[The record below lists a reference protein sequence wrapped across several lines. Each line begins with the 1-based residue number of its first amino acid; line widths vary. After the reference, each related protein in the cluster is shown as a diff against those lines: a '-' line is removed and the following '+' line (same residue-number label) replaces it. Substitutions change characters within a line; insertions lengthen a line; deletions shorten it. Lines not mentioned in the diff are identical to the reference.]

1 VYCQLET
8 LRKCLKPSVLLR
20 ALEELPS
27 TLDATYERI
36 LLQIPEQ
43 YHYDA
48 QIVFSLLAFSA
59 RPISLGEAAEA
70 VAIDLDQQV
79 FDPGNRL
86 SDPRRVLK
94 ICSTLIAVSQF
105 AIKRHEWDPV
115 ELAKDD
121 ESKELRFAHYSIKE
135 YLLSERAPATFHLT
149 DVDAHDMIARLSLTY
164 ILSSPSVLPLEYETA
179 LPFFH
184 YASTHWHFHSKTI
197 QRGHHSSTCTIT
209 LILLLFSAAHEIRL
223 RNSARVSPDGPL
235 YDELGNDA
243 HIFVSVLYYA
253 SAFGLV
259 AVCEQVMAGAD
270 VNAPGGYF
278 GYALQAASSDGNKA
292 VVRLLLDNGADVNA
306 QGGNYGNALQAA
318 SSDGNEA
325 VVRLLL
331 ENGADVNAQGGA
343 LQAASCSGN
352 EAVVLLLLENG
363 ADVNAQGGAYGNALR
378 AASWSGNKA
387 VVRLLLDSGAE
398 PVRGVQ

>member
-8 LRKCLKPSVLLR
+8 LRKCLKPSALLR

-70 VAIDLDQQV
+70 VAIDLDKQV

-86 SDPRRVLK
+86 SDPRSILK

-105 AIKRHEWDPV
+105 TIRGDEWDPV
-115 ELAKDD
+115 ALAKDD
-121 ESKELRFAHYSIKE
+121 QSKELRFAHYSIKE
-135 YLLSERAPATFHLT
+135 YLLSRRAPAAFQIT
-149 DVDAHDMIARLSLTY
+149 DVNAHDLIARLCLTY
-164 ILSSPSVLPLEYETA
+164 ILSSPSVLPLGYKTA

-197 QRGHHSSTCTIT
+197 QRGHHSSTCTLT

-223 RNSARVSPDGPL
+223 RNSARVSSFERI
-235 YDELGNDA
+235 YDEFCNNA
-243 HIFVSVLYYA
+243 HILASVLYYA
-253 SAFGLV
+253 STLDLV
-259 AVCEQVMAGAD
+259 AVCEHVMTGAD
-270 VNAPGGYF
+270 VNAQGGKF
-278 GYALQAASSDGNKA
+278 GYALQAASLNGNEA
-292 VVRLLLDNGADVNA
+292 VVRLLIENGADVNA
-306 QGGNYGNALQAA
+306 QGGEYGNALQAA
-318 SSDGNEA
+318 SRNGSEA

-331 ENGADVNAQGGA
+331 ENGADVNAQGG
-343 LQAASCSGN
+343 GN
-352 EAVVLLLLENG
+352 
-363 ADVNAQGGAYGNALR
+363 GNALWNDAR
-378 AASWSGNKA
+378 SWNFLMGRESTGLKNLFSMG
-387 VVRLLLDSGAE
+387 LLLSEAK
-398 PVRGVQ
+398 P